1 MKKIRVAI
9 VGYGSVG
16 QAAMQAVL
24 SSSDMELAGIVRRNV
39 QHIPHELKNCNV
51 VGNIDTLS
59 DVDVAL
65 LCVPT
70 REVPCQAAALLAKGI
85 STVDSY
91 DIHTGICDL
100 RNELMSI
107 ACEHGA
113 VSIVSAGWDPGSD
126 SVVRCLMNALTP
138 SGITY
143 TDFGPGRSMGHTVAV
158 RAIEGVE
165 DALSLTIPLGTGLHR
180 RMVYVQLKQGYD
192 FEAVREQI
200 LQDDYFRHDETHVQ
214 QVGSVAELN
223 NVAHSVNIVRNGVS
237 GTTSNQQLA
246 FRMSINNPAL
256 TGQVMVSCARAAV
269 RLHPGAYT
277 MIEIPPVYL
286 LPGDVEQN
294 IRALV

>member
-1 MKKIRVAI
+1 MKKLRVAV
-9 VGYGSVG
+9 VGYGNVG
-16 QAAMQAVL
+16 QAALQAVV
-24 SSSDMELAGIVRRNV
+24 SANDIELAGVVRRNIE
-39 QHIPHELKNCNV
+39 HIPAELQPYKV
-51 VGNIDTLS
+51 VSDIDALP

-70 REVPCQAAALLAKGI
+70 REVPRYAKALLEKGI

-91 DIHTGICDL
+91 DIHGGICDL
-100 RNELMSI
+100 RNELIPI
-107 ACEHGA
+107 AQAHGA

-126 SVVRCLMNALTP
+126 SVVRCLMKALTP
-138 SGITY
+138 AGITY
-143 TDFGPGRSMGHTVAV
+143 TNFGPGRSMGHTVAV

-237 GTTSNQQLA
+237 GATHNQQLE

-256 TGQVMVSCARAAV
+256 TGQVMTACARATA
-269 RLHPGAYT
+269 RLLPGAYT
-277 MIEIPPVYL
+277 MIEIPPVCF
-286 LPGDVEQN
+286 LPGDTEQN